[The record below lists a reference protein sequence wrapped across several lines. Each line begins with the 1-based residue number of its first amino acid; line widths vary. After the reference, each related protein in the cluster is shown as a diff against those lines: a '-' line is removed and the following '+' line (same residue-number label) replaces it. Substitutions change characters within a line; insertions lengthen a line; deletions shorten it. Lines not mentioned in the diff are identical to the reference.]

1 MSRGASPEGVAV
13 CSECGEFYPAFKH
26 EGELVAVG
34 RNGSCEGGDGALEP
48 VTDTMLDDNEGR
60 KTAPVP

>member
-1 MSRGASPEGVAV
+1 V